1 MEVLTQADVK
11 RMLLPDLRVALRSR
25 GLTPAGGIDALR
37 QRLNEYLQAVEDGL
51 IPSAAPQGAT
61 GGHVQSAPAAPAAV
75 YHPNA
80 PSTAAVTNNYARTEG
95 QNLGNFMTDR
105 NSSRVL
111 APPGGRSNVSLS
123 DGSADVAPHHPPKQH
138 FSAPEAP
145 LYAQIPLAQAKA
157 AAAAQ
162 QSSSVFGGQGG
173 QASNNYARPDSQ
185 NVGNFMT
192 DRNTSRVLKPPG
204 GGSSIVFGS

>member
-1 MEVLTQADVK
+1 M
-11 RMLLPDLRVALRSR
+11 
-25 GLTPAGGIDALR
+25 
-37 QRLNEYLQAVEDGL
+37 
-51 IPSAAPQGAT
+51 
-61 GGHVQSAPAAPAAV
+61 
-75 YHPNA
+75 
-80 PSTAAVTNNYARTEG
+80 

-123 DGSADVAPHHPPKQH
+123 DGSADVAPHHGAGAKQH

-162 QSSSVFGGQGG
+162 QSSSVFGGGQAGG
-173 QASNNYARPDSQ
+173 GGGGHASNNYARPDSQ

-204 GGSSIVFGS
+204 GGSSSACPRCLCVERSIP

>member
-1 MEVLTQADVK
+1 
-11 RMLLPDLRVALRSR
+11 
-25 GLTPAGGIDALR
+25 
-37 QRLNEYLQAVEDGL
+37 
-51 IPSAAPQGAT
+51 
-61 GGHVQSAPAAPAAV
+61 
-75 YHPNA
+75 
-80 PSTAAVTNNYARTEG
+80 
-95 QNLGNFMTDR
+95 MTDR

-123 DGSADVAPHHPPKQH
+123 DGSADAAPHHGAGAKQH

-162 QSSSVFGGQGG
+162 QSSSVFGQAGG
-173 QASNNYARPDSQ
+173 GGGGHANNNYARPDSQ

-204 GGSSIVFGS
+204 GGSSSACPALPCLWETAPSPDSIAVARAAAVVFGS

>member
-1 MEVLTQADVK
+1 VGSYPA
-11 RMLLPDLRVALRSR
+11 
-25 GLTPAGGIDALR
+25 PAG
-37 QRLNEYLQAVEDGL
+37 RLGSPRLVPTLVCLADTR
-51 IPSAAPQGAT
+51 APCI
-61 GGHVQSAPAAPAAV
+61 V
-75 YHPNA
+75 
-80 PSTAAVTNNYARTEG
+80 

-123 DGSADVAPHHPPKQH
+123 DGSADVAPHQAAKQH

-204 GGSSIVFGS
+204 GGSSSAWPALPALCGLPLPQTHNTHSPSLCCCCCSRVRLLRPQDGDQPAGLL